1 MSLRLAIVILG
12 SVLIFRVAAAAGQSA
27 TCPANVDVH
36 EQLSTPLEGWSATY
50 DNAPHQLAG
59 ITFYDGPPKENAS
72 LVYDDIAKSA
82 GKQIARWH
90 FAPAS
95 IRPIWIACRYA
106 ATAVVLTKALPATVS
121 GCTVTYDPKQQV
133 AGEPVIENISC
144 K

>member
-1 MSLRLAIVILG
+1 MSFRFALLILG
-12 SVLIFRVAAAAGQSA
+12 SLLLFEVVAMAEDPAA
-27 TCPANVDVH
+27 CPDKIDVH
-36 EQLSTPLEGWSATY
+36 EQLSTPPAGWSLIQ

-72 LVYDDIAKSA
+72 LVYDDIAESA
-82 GKQIARWH
+82 GKQIAQWH

>member
-1 MSLRLAIVILG
+1 MPLRFALVILG
-12 SVLIFRVAAAAGQSA
+12 TVQLFCVFAAAEQSA

-36 EQLSTPLEGWSATY
+36 EQLSTPPAGWSATY

-59 ITFYDGPPKENAS
+59 ITFYDGPPKDNAS

-90 FAPAS
+90 FAPTS
-95 IRPIWIACRYA
+95 IRSIWIACRYA

-121 GCTVTYDPKQQV
+121 GCTVTYDSKQQI
-133 AGEPVIENISC
+133 AGEPVIDKISC